1 MNQEQLNIV
10 TLTLSCIALV
20 ASIYSALQYRNANV
34 ISKRALKLQ
43 EAALESQITNSIA
56 TATVQLREALMKYA
70 EADSSAVNYPIIS
83 KNYNSAQE
91 TWLNAY
97 DQACMSYREGKL
109 NKETFK
115 KTYHVPIRELYED
128 KELQFFFSPADTSKY
143 QSIISVYRE
152 WETYNR

>member
-1 MNQEQLNIV
+1 
-10 TLTLSCIALV
+10 
-20 ASIYSALQYRNANV
+20 
-34 ISKRALKLQ
+34 
-43 EAALESQITNSIA
+43 
-56 TATVQLREALMKYA
+56 MKYA
-70 EADSSAVNYPIIS
+70 EADSSAVNYPFIS

-152 WETYNR
+152 WETYHR